1 MKRRIENFLAKC
13 VCKGI
18 ELYMRK
24 YRIYMSNEE
33 LIPMTDEQFKEK
45 LVSHNFLNFGDNY
58 FERYDKYRNY
68 ELSEKREI
76 HKGDQFLCIKDVIM
90 SGKEDDIA
98 YFQGEIY
105 LSENDGCITDEY
117 GDKSHWWL
125 KEDDI
130 NSHFKKIQL

>member
-1 MKRRIENFLAKC
+1 MKRIENFIARC

-18 ELYMRK
+18 EMYMRK
-24 YRIYMSNEE
+24 YRIYISNEE

-45 LVSHNFLNFGDNY
+45 LVSHNSLNFGDNY

-117 GDKSHWWL
+117 GDKSHWWI
-125 KEDDI
+125 KEEEI
-130 NSHFKKIQL
+130 NSYFKKI

>member
-1 MKRRIENFLAKC
+1 MKNLIENFLAKC

-45 LVSHNFLNFGDNY
+45 LVNHNSLNFCENY

-68 ELSEKREI
+68 ELSEKRGI

-90 SGKEDDIA
+90 NGEENEIA

-105 LSENDGCITDEY
+105 LSENDGCITD
-117 GDKSHWWL
+117 
-125 KEDDI
+125 
-130 NSHFKKIQL
+130 

>member
-45 LVSHNFLNFGDNY
+45 LVSHNFLNFGDTY

-117 GDKSHWWL
+117 GDKSHWWI
-125 KEDDI
+125 KEEEI
-130 NSHFKKIQL
+130 NSYFKKIQP

>member
-1 MKRRIENFLAKC
+1 MKNLIENFLAKC

-24 YRIYMSNEE
+24 YRLYKSYYEI
-33 LIPMTDEQFKEK
+33 IPMTDEDFKKE
-45 LVSHNFLNFGDNY
+45 LISTNTPEFCDSY
-58 FERYDKYRNY
+58 FERHNKYRKG
-68 ELSEKREI
+68 ELSEIIEI
-76 HKGDQFLCIKDVIM
+76 HKGDKFLCIKDVEM
-90 SGKEDDIA
+90 NDDSEDIA

-105 LSENDGCITDEY
+105 LSENDSCITDEY

-130 NSHFKKIQL
+130 NSHFKKI

>member
-24 YRIYMSNEE
+24 YRLYKSYYEV
-33 LIPMTDEQFKEK
+33 IPMTEEEFKKELINTNTK
-45 LVSHNFLNFGDNY
+45 EFCKNY

-90 SGKEDDIA
+90 DNEPDEIA

-117 GDKSHWWL
+117 GDKSHWWT
-125 KEDDI
+125 KEENI
-130 NSHFKKIQL
+130 NSYFKKIQP